1 MASRI
6 DEHEYAANNWN
17 NDPDRTRCHC
27 VRFRDQRRQQPAV
40 LRLHVMHDDDVARC
54 IRDSGQADD
63 FMEMCY
69 VDNTPMLAISN
80 HGVAKNGPQSRA
92 WRIPGKGWGL
102 GPDHLCAS
110 W

>member
-1 MASRI
+1 MNMQRI
-6 DEHEYAANNWN
+6 IGTTILTGLVAIVCRSAINAGNS
-17 NDPDRTRCHC
+17 P
-27 VRFRDQRRQQPAV
+27 P